1 LLTVADVL
9 GGWYF
14 RGAEGLAARLPVYP
28 LTRVTSPESRSGLE
42 PWSQAELPEPPRPK
56 GLQWIG
62 VVGPGVI
69 VLGASIGS
77 GEYLLGPAN
86 FVKYGLTML
95 WVASVAVLL
104 QTNFNAELM
113 RYTMA
118 TGEPANT
125 GFMRTRPNS
134 TFWAVIYSLLYFF
147 QVGWPGWAGNAAAAV
162 FFLFTKRVA
171 GPAEANIIYMIG
183 ISTFLLCVVILLF
196 GRRIERTLEILNW
209 ILVVVIIS
217 SFLVLALIF
226 VAPSTWMA
234 ALAGFFGFSPTTGKF
249 SFLPEGADYLL
260 IGAFAGFCG
269 AGGVIN
275 LTLSNWARDKG
286 YGMGGVAGYIPAAV
300 GGKKVNLAHSGFT
313 FLPDEKSME
322 RWRGWWRVVKMDQW
336 VIYFWGALAGMGL
349 PAVLYVTFIAPGTD
363 IRGYGI
369 AATLANAMEARM
381 ALMGGVVAFL
391 GAWILFKTQLDVM
404 EGMVRAVTDILWT
417 GSKRIRAWRNGD
429 VRRVYYA
436 LLGVVVIWGF
446 IALKLAQPIV
456 LIQISANV
464 AGITLAIAG
473 VHLLYVNTQLL
484 PEAVRPGLWPRV
496 GLVGLVLFYGFF
508 SFLSIRAL
516 IGS

>member
-1 LLTVADVL
+1 MN
-9 GGWYF
+9 
-14 RGAEGLAARLPVYP
+14 
-28 LTRVTSPESRSGLE
+28 SIESRSGLE
-42 PWSQAELPEPPRPK
+42 PWKQAELPEPPRPK
-56 GLQWIG
+56 GLQWMG

-86 FVKYGLTML
+86 FVRYGLTLL
-95 WVASVAVLL
+95 WVTSVAVLL

-125 GFMRTRPNS
+125 GFMRMRPHS

-147 QVGWPGWAGNAAAAV
+147 QVGWPGWAGAASGAF
-162 FFLFTKRVA
+162 FFLATKRMA
-171 GPAEANIIYMIG
+171 GPDDASIVYAIG
-183 ISTFLLCVVILLF
+183 ITTFLVCVLILLF

-209 ILVVVIIS
+209 ILVIAIIG

-226 VAPSTWMA
+226 VAPVTWVA
-234 ALAGFFGFSPTTGKF
+234 AATGLFGFAPSTGRF
-249 SFLPEGADYLL
+249 MFLPPGADYFL

-275 LTLSNWARDKG
+275 ITLSNWARDKG

-313 FLPDEKSME
+313 FVPDEKSME
-322 RWRGWWRVVKMDQW
+322 RWRGWWRVVKVDQW
-336 VIYFWGALAGMGL
+336 MIYFAGALLGMAL
-349 PAVLYVTFIAPGTD
+349 PAVLYVTFLEPGLD

-369 AATLANAMEARM
+369 AAALASAMAERLPLA
-381 ALMGGVVAFL
+381 GGVVAFL
-391 GAWILFKTQLDVM
+391 GAWILFKTQLDVL
-404 EGMVRAVTDILWT
+404 EGMVRGVTDILWT
-417 GSKRIRAWRNGD
+417 GSKRIRNWRGGD
-429 VRRVYYA
+429 VRAIYYT
-436 LLGVVVIWGF
+436 LLGVLVVWGM
-446 IALKLAQPIV
+446 IALKLAQPIM

-464 AGITLAIAG
+464 AGLTFVIAG
-473 VHLLYVNTQLL
+473 LQLLYVNTRML
-484 PEAVRPGLWPRV
+484 PEHVRPGIWPRV
-496 GLVGLVLFYGFF
+496 GLVALVVFYGVF

-516 IGS
+516 ISA